1 MRADLE
7 NKPHGRMP
15 DTADVL
21 VMLLAAVTVSE
32 WHVIRAVGARYR
44 CLVERRRAPSDTDLN
59 AR

>member
-1 MRADLE
+1 
-7 NKPHGRMP
+7 MP

-44 CLVERRRAPSDTDLN
+44 CLVERCHAPPDTDLN